1 MKGADLP
8 SDVKLVERLKA
19 GDEAAFE
26 VLVERYQAKVYRLAK
41 ALTRNPEDAEEV
53 VQDVFVSVYRKI
65 QDFDRRAAF
74 STWLYR
80 IATNAALM
88 KLRGRKPELFSL
100 EEFLPQF
107 TEDGHIRMGADWT
120 KNPESLLLRQEA
132 REIVKQGIEALPAD
146 YRAVLVLRDIEGL
159 SNQEASEALG
169 LSVLAV
175 KARLHRAR
183 LVLRER
189 LERYVQGIVTS

>member
-1 MKGADLP
+1 MKQADLS

-19 GDEAAFE
+19 GDEAAFD

-41 ALTRNPEDAEEV
+41 AMTQNPEDAEEV
-53 VQDVFVSVYRKI
+53 VQDVFLSVYRKI
-65 QDFDRRAAF
+65 QSFDNRAAF

-88 KLRGRKPELFSL
+88 KLRGRKPESLSL

-107 TEDGHIRMGADWT
+107 TEEGHVRMGVDWT
-120 KNPESLLLRQEA
+120 KNPEALLLRQEA
-132 REIVKQGIEALPAD
+132 REIVKQGVEALPED

-159 SNQEASEALG
+159 SNQEVAEVLG

-175 KARLHRAR
+175 KGRLHRAR
-183 LVLRER
+183 LVLREQ
-189 LERYVQGIVTS
+189 LERYAQGLMRS